1 MFVVLLRFSTNKAKA
16 PELMDAHNAWIKQGI
31 EDGVFLVVGSLQPKA
46 GGAVLAHGV
55 SRDAITARVNEDP
68 FVAEDV
74 VAAEILE
81 ISPGR
86 TDDRLAFLMDEQGS

>member
-68 FVAEDV
+68 FVAEEV